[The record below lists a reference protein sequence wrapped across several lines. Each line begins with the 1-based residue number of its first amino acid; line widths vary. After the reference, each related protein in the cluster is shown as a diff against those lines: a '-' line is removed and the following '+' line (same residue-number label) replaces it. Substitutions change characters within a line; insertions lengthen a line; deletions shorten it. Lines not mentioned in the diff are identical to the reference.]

1 MSRSYESASP
11 VAHSA
16 GIVQTMRNYP
26 LVSFFIL
33 AYAITWVLQSPW
45 VISGVPSF
53 NEKTHAPALWLINLG
68 QRKG

>member
-1 MSRSYESASP
+1 MS
-11 VAHSA
+11 
-16 GIVQTMRNYP
+16 GILAAVKRHP
-26 LVSFFIL
+26 LTTFFIL

-45 VISGVPSF
+45 VISGVPPF